1 MRGYLQASVR
11 LLPVAVVRVPSRA
24 LSQLPRRSRSNEHL
38 EVLERMAHERRHARQ
53 AEVGYEPAR
62 RPY

>member
-11 LLPVAVVRVPSRA
+11 LLPVAVARVPSRA
-24 LSQLPRRSRSNEHL
+24 LNQLPRRSRSQEHL
-38 EVLERMAHERRHARQ
+38 EVLERMARERRHARR
-53 AEVGYEPAR
+53 AELGYEPAR